1 MSDERKQ
8 LKVVVRIGKGVP
20 PGYKWNVGVLELA
33 YREALSILNRG
44 QYRHMALQVRELAL
58 QDEVSLSDTIDI
70 QPIGEEI
77 FEIRDYGGVLGGLN
91 IRLFFGVDHPRRCL
105 IVLGIFKKQNN
116 GPTPKGD
123 LVRNQRRWR
132 LYKSGEFGSMDC

>member
-8 LKVVVRIGKGVP
+8 LKVGVRVGKGVP
-20 PGYKWNVGVLELA
+20 PGYKWNVGVLDFA
-33 YREALSILNRG
+33 HREALSILNNG
-44 QYRHMALQVRELAL
+44 QRRHLALQVRELAS
-58 QDEVSLSDTIDI
+58 QDEVSVSDTLDLR
-70 QPIGEEI
+70 PIGEDI
-77 FEIRDYGGVLGGLN
+77 FEIRDYGGILGGLN

-116 GPTPKGD
+116 GPTPPGD